1 MATFPA
7 IHPDER
13 TYDLGQVPSETY
25 VGPGGVPYVFRLGT
39 VQVGAIVEFPFTDRY
54 TSDIE
59 SIWDHY
65 TTQQLEPFDL
75 PSAVWCGHTAAATIA
90 GAGLLWQYVDEPSVS
105 RKSAGIASIA
115 VRLKAVGVSIG
126 PTDVATVATG
136 LFAGITGAG
145 VATAPVTPVPIP
157 DPPVIAPTTTITP
170 PTELIIPPCIVEIG
184 SLIELRHGTAGFM
197 DTGTIEI
204 GSQVTLSFDP

>member
-7 IHPDER
+7 VQPDER
-13 TYDLGQVPSETY
+13 VYDLGQVPSETY

-39 VQVGAIVEFPFTDRY
+39 VQVGATVEFPFTDRLASEVE
-54 TSDIE
+54 T
-59 SIWDHY
+59 IWDHY
-65 TTQQLEPFDL
+65 TTQQKEPFDL

-105 RKSAGIASIA
+105 RKSAGIASIS
-115 VRLKAVGVSIG
+115 VKLEAVGVSIG
-126 PTDVATVATG
+126 PTESATVASG

-145 VATAPVTPVPIP
+145 VATAPVTPVPIS
-157 DPPVIAPTTTITP
+157 DPPIIPPTTTITP
-170 PTELIIPPCIVEIG
+170 PVELIVPPCSIEIG
-184 SLIELRHGTAGFM
+184 SFVELRHGTAGFM
-197 DTGTIEI
+197 DTGIIEI